1 MEIKENKFSFHHED
15 SLGKINL
22 VTFEAD
28 TWTEA
33 LNEFRLF
40 LKGLGFFIY
49 DDDIQVHER
58 RKGLDWHG
66 AYTKEE
72 PQRAPTGCW
81 NIQFGDK

>member
-15 SLGKINL
+15 TLGKINL

-33 LNEFRLF
+33 LNQFVLF
-40 LKGLGFFIY
+40 LKGLGFFIEN
-49 DDDIQVHER
+49 DDIQLHSR
-58 RKGLDWHG
+58 RESLDWSG
-66 AYTKEE
+66 VYVNQ
-72 PQRAPTGCW
+72 PIQRAPTGHW